1 MEDNRTN
8 LCSLTLNNPL
18 LIVLDVPNIY
28 RIDVLDVKEFKDIL
42 KIDHHQT
49 DISHVLKVGIS
60 LPTAISV
67 FCTENT
73 KIQPVYLKKTLYIYR
88 TPCCRII
95 SSHTLLSHDYM
106 GICFIL
112 RDSCKK
118 VQRQEETKLLATL
131 NYQLSKDL
139 YSVTIFK

>member
-8 LCSLTLNNPL
+8 LCSLTLQNYRHPSFLCNQNLAAYLQL
-18 LIVLDVPNIY
+18 LL
-28 RIDVLDVKEFKDIL
+28 L